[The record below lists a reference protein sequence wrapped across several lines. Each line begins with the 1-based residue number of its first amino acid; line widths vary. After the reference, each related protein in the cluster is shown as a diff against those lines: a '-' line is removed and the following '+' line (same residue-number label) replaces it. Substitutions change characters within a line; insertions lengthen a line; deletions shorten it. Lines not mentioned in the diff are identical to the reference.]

1 MSEPL
6 FKSGVTGD
14 EDPEDS
20 NELIY
25 SLDTFAE
32 DSIQCMA
39 LIGELSTIGDNQSS
53 GDDNKV
59 ERICER
65 FDYLI
70 SKWQTNPKLIESH
83 VKHFLDAIIE
93 SVSTSA
99 AVDGQRFTAAFTL
112 MHRLVACIGPKS
124 VRRYLPTEVLWL
136 SKLVEWCERQTPEDT
151 KSWPTRAM
159 LLLWL
164 SMAVKTP
171 FNLKKFDSKA
181 ETTSA
186 QKTLVERIY
195 ALIDRYLKATDKSR
209 DSAAVLAAHF
219 FARPDIVDQLLE
231 RFMSES
237 LPVLDKSFGHVMAVA
252 VLLKVADRQNI
263 SPFAERVIEVS
274 AKMDTTGRELMTKW
288 KVKLIGRSAL
298 SLMRPRIAKWRYR
311 RGRRQLSQ
319 NISLQMADQ
328 KPAAIQSTHE
338 NTVEDLEDDCDYSDI
353 PEQLEVIIDSLLNAL
368 HHENT
373 IVRWSSAKYLARLT
387 NRLPKEMAA
396 EVVDS
401 VLQLCEWKDSDSSS
415 HGCCLA
421 LAELTR
427 RGLILTDQLPQVVD
441 VVQKA
446 LLFDELKG
454 TFSIGSNVR
463 DAACYVCWSLSRA
476 YDSQVIQQ
484 FVHRLAPTL
493 VNCRRAASAAIQEF
507 VGRTQVFPHGLE
519 VLLLTDFHALA
530 TRSHCYLD
538 IALKLAQKP
547 EFGDCLVQHLVDK
560 CQHWDRDVRE
570 LVAQS
575 LGLLSTVIDMNPYLP
590 QLLAKSLSMDLNS
603 RHGSILAIGHI
614 IGSVGD
620 KISPELREQME
631 SIAVTLNEKKLL
643 RGIGGEFMKQA
654 LSVLI
659 EKCSSVSLS
668 ISSESKVID
677 VWIDIICN
685 AIVSEDQKTRG
696 DAVVALPVFCYQYL
710 RNRHELK
717 TKVLDQLLIH
727 LNSSKESP
735 RIGSSMCL
743 QTMSLELLDVQYYNT
758 CFEILLAHIRS
769 GDELCGSRA
778 SEVITLVELS
788 LKFRP
793 IDDNRRQQIV
803 DCLCLALDDRTK
815 DSRGDVGGTV
825 RLAAVDASLAFINE
839 ATDGQ
844 VIDVLKLM
852 TTQCVSVWQKER
864 HKAFNVF
871 KEIVFGRQLAQ
882 IDRQFM
888 ETLFESTG
896 DEKAD
901 HWRPFVRLL
910 DVPLFTHNVWKGLA
924 KNVSNPTET
933 YVRNLLKQEI
943 KSMDGRVFN
952 AFLDLYEKADQ
963 SADNLSLHCI
973 HCSHFLLTSCRTDPD
988 FRHRVLAQTW
998 TAGGRTR
1005 DCQRLI
1011 GAVDVF
1017 CAGVQ
1022 TDDYRQSMSYLVI
1035 LLCHAFPRIRTHTAN
1050 QTYVSLLTA
1059 DDSPEEAL
1067 DLLTQTDW
1075 SQSLDVLRPIRDQ
1088 ICDALN
1094 VAKPRRKATGA
1105 DNSAK

>member
-1 MSEPL
+1 YG
-6 FKSGVTGD
+6 FVRNGV
-14 EDPEDS
+14 S
-20 NELIY
+20 NPC
-25 SLDTFAE
+25 LDNLNRE
-32 DSIQCMA
+32 V
-39 LIGELSTIGDNQSS
+39 
-53 GDDNKV
+53 NKTHNLGLYV
-59 ERICER
+59 CAPDRPA
-65 FDYLI
+65 DV
-70 SKWQTNPKLIESH
+70 WTNPKLIESH
-83 VKHFLDAIIE
+83 VKRFLDAIIE
-93 SVSTSA
+93 SVSTSVT
-99 AVDGQRFTAAFTL
+99 VDGQRFTAAFTL
-112 MHRLVACIGPKS
+112 MHRLVACIG
-124 VRRYLPTEVLWL
+124 RRYLPTEVLWL
-136 SKLVEWCERQTPEDT
+136 SKLVEWCERQRPEDT

-164 SMAVKTP
+164 SIAVKTP

-181 ETTSA
+181 DTTTA
-186 QKTLVERIY
+186 QKTLVEPIY

-219 FARPDIVDQLLE
+219 FARPDIVDQLLD

-237 LPVLDKSFGHVMAVA
+237 LPQLSTSFGHVMAVE

-274 AKMDTTGRELMTKW
+274 ARMDTTGRELMTKW

-368 HHENT
+368 HHENI

-427 RGLILTDQLPQVVD
+427 RGLILTDQSPQVVD

-446 LLFDELKG
+446 LLFDELKD

-476 YDSQVIQQ
+476 YDSLVIQQ

-493 VNCRRAASAAIQEF
+493 VCVVCFDRQVNYRRAAFAAIQEF

-538 IALKLAQKP
+538 IAFKLAQKP
-547 EFGDCLVQHLVDK
+547 EFGDCLIQHLVDK
-560 CQHWDRDVRE
+560 CQHLDREVRE
-570 LVAQS
+570 LVSQS

-590 QLLAKSLSMDLNS
+590 QLLAKSLAMDLNS

-620 KISPELREQME
+620 KISPGLREQME

-643 RGIGGEFMKQA
+643 RGIGGGFMKQA
-654 LSVLI
+654 LNVLI

-668 ISSESKVID
+668 ISSESNMTD
-677 VWIDIICN
+677 VWIDIICD
-685 AIVSEDQKTRG
+685 AIVSEDRKNRG
-696 DAVVALPVFCYQYL
+696 DAVVALPVFCYRYL
-710 RNRHELK
+710 RHRHELK
-717 TKVLDQLLIH
+717 TKDL
-727 LNSSKESP
+727 
-735 RIGSSMCL
+735 
-743 QTMSLELLDVQYYNT
+743 
-758 CFEILLAHIRS
+758 
-769 GDELCGSRA
+769 RA
-778 SEVITLVELS
+778 
-788 LKFRP
+788 
-793 IDDNRRQQIV
+793 
-803 DCLCLALDDRTK
+803 
-815 DSRGDVGGTV
+815 DVGGNV
-825 RLAAVDASLAFINE
+825 RLAAIAGSLSFINE

-844 VIDVLKLM
+844 VIDILKLM
-852 TTQCVSVWQKER
+852 TTQWVSVWQKER
-864 HKAFNVF
+864 HKAFDVF
-871 KEIVFGRQLAQ
+871 KGIVFGQQLAQ
-882 IDRQFM
+882 VDRQLM
-888 ETLFESTG
+888 ETLFESTD

-910 DVPLFTHNVWKGLA
+910 DVQLFTHNAWKGLA
-924 KNVSNPTET
+924 KSVSNPTKT
-933 YVRNLLKQEI
+933 YVRNLLK
-943 KSMDGRVFN
+943 SMDGRIFN
-952 AFLDLYEKADQ
+952 TFLDLYEKADQ

-973 HCSHFLLTSCRTDPD
+973 HCSHFLLTSCRTDPN
-988 FRHRVLAQTW
+988 FKHRVLAQTW
-998 TAGGRTR
+998 TADGRTR
-1005 DCQRLI
+1005 DCQQLI

-1017 CAGVQ
+1017 RAGV
-1022 TDDYRQSMSYLVI
+1022 
-1035 LLCHAFPRIRTHTAN
+1035 
-1050 QTYVSLLTA
+1050 
-1059 DDSPEEAL
+1059 
-1067 DLLTQTDW
+1067 
-1075 SQSLDVLRPIRDQ
+1075 
-1088 ICDALN
+1088 
-1094 VAKPRRKATGA
+1094 
-1105 DNSAK
+1105 

>member
-1 MSEPL
+1 M
-6 FKSGVTGD
+6 
-14 EDPEDS
+14 
-20 NELIY
+20 
-25 SLDTFAE
+25 
-32 DSIQCMA
+32 
-39 LIGELSTIGDNQSS
+39 STIGDNQSS

-83 VKHFLDAIIE
+83 VKDFLDAIIE

-112 MHRLVACIGPKS
+112 MHP
-124 VRRYLPTEVLWL
+124 
-136 SKLVEWCERQTPEDT
+136 
-151 KSWPTRAM
+151 
-159 LLLWL
+159 
-164 SMAVKTP
+164 
-171 FNLKKFDSKA
+171 

-219 FARPDIVDQLLE
+219 FARPDIVDQLLD

-237 LPVLDKSFGHVMAVA
+237 LPQLGTSFGHVMAVA

-373 IVRWSSAKYLARLT
+373 IVRWSSAKYLGRLT

-401 VLQLCEWKDSDSSS
+401 VLKLCEWKDSDSSS

-493 VNCRRAASAAIQEF
+493 VCVVCFDRQVNCRRAASAAIQEF

-538 IALKLAQKP
+538 IAFKLAQKP

-943 KSMDGRVFN
+943 KSMDGRVRRS
-952 AFLDLYEKADQ
+952 D
-963 SADNLSLHCI
+963 
-973 HCSHFLLTSCRTDPD
+973 R
-988 FRHRVLAQTW
+988 
-998 TAGGRTR
+998 
-1005 DCQRLI
+1005 RLPPI
-1011 GAVDVF
+1011 D
-1017 CAGVQ
+1017 
-1022 TDDYRQSMSYLVI
+1022 
-1035 LLCHAFPRIRTHTAN
+1035 
-1050 QTYVSLLTA
+1050 TYVSLLTA